1 MLASSEAHPADSSGL
16 SEPST
21 SPNHDQNTLPTSTA
35 TSEPEFRT
43 VLRKPSASL
52 VRASI
57 PPPINTT
64 TAASPLSNTI
74 LPSPA
79 PPVGLS
85 TMEPSGTG
93 QPGTFRV
100 GIASDRNRRWRRTME
115 DSHSFLYD
123 FNRVPGQ
130 GFFTIFDG
138 HAGKQAAEW
147 CGIHFHEI
155 FLEHLKE
162 LEKLKQVARDTMGE
176 LTADLSPDSNS
187 TSTRTTT
194 SASTDPSPLVAKVM
208 KGTNCVLT
216 SDTPIAELFQHTFTE
231 ADRRLSTDVKSQSG
245 CTAVAAFLSK
255 NETEANTPPKWALH
269 TANAGDARGVLARQ
283 GRAIRLTYDHKG
295 SDPHEVRRV
304 TEAGGFVMN
313 NRVNG
318 VLAVTRA
325 LGDSSM
331 KSVVVGSPYT
341 TETKLTTDDA
351 FVILACDGLWDT
363 CSDQKAVDLVRDITD
378 PQKACERL
386 IKYALENN
394 CRDNITVM
402 VIRLYH

>member
-1 MLASSEAHPADSSGL
+1 MPVSSEAHPADSSGL

-21 SPNHDQNTLPTSTA
+21 SPNHDQNTLLTTPT
-35 TSEPEFRT
+35 EPEFRT

-64 TAASPLSNTI
+64 TTVSPLSNTV

-85 TMEPSGTG
+85 TMAPSGTG

-162 LEKLKQVARDTMGE
+162 LEQLKQAARDARKE
-176 LTADLSPDSNS
+176 LTAELSPDSNS
-187 TSTRTTT
+187 TTTPTT
-194 SASTDPSPLVAKVM
+194 SEPTDSSPPLVAKTV
-208 KGTNCVLT
+208 KDTKCVLT
-216 SDTPIAELFQHTFTE
+216 SDTSIAELFQHTFTE
-231 ADRRLSTDVKSQSG
+231 ADRRLSADVKSQSG
-245 CTAVAAFLSK
+245 CTVVAAFLSK
-255 NETEANTPPKWALH
+255 DDGAEDNRPSKWTLH

-283 GRAIRLTYDHKG
+283 GRAVRLTYDHKG

-331 KSVVVGSPYT
+331 KSVVVGNPYT
-341 TETKLTTDDA
+341 TETELTADDA
-351 FVILACDGLWDT
+351 FVILACDGLWDA

-378 PQKACERL
+378 PQNACERL

-402 VIRLYH
+402 VVRLYH